1 MNIGTL
7 ALFQR
12 FGYDASVTDAQVYRE
27 ELALAAQL
35 ETQGYDSHW
44 CVEHHFQDYSFCPD
58 NVVYLAHLAARTT
71 RLKLATGAV
80 ILPWNTPLRVAERI
94 ALLDELS
101 GGRAIFGMG
110 RGLAKKEYDQFGIDM
125 ASSRER
131 FDEAAPMILRA
142 LETGYIEGHG
152 RHFPQPRAAI
162 RPAPTRSFVGRV
174 TQVAMSPDSALEAA
188 THGAQMMIFTQKPIE
203 EHEKDFLPYRE
214 RFLELHKRPAPP
226 PLMAGVTV
234 CHEDPE
240 RAAELARKHVAG
252 YLVTVLDHYQLMDEH
267 FKHARATRPM
277 AKRST

>member
-1 MNIGTL
+1 
-7 ALFQR
+7 
-12 FGYDASVTDAQVYRE
+12 
-27 ELALAAQL
+27 
-35 ETQGYDSHW
+35 
-44 CVEHHFQDYSFCPD
+44 
-58 NVVYLAHLAARTT
+58 
-71 RLKLATGAV
+71 
-80 ILPWNTPLRVAERI
+80 
-94 ALLDELS
+94 
-101 GGRAIFGMG
+101 
-110 RGLAKKEYDQFGIDM
+110 
-125 ASSRER
+125 
-131 FDEAAPMILRA
+131 MILRA

-152 RHFPQPRAAI
+152 KHFPQPRAAI

-203 EHEKDFLPYRE
+203 DHEKDFLPYRE

-267 FKHARATRPM
+267 FKHARGYEAYGEAVDMLRELGLEGMAQAYLDAQAWGTPAQILEKLAHWRDVVGEFDLIFALRAAGIPYADAERSQRLIAEHVIPVVRGWTRHK
-277 AKRST
+277 AA